1 MALGSVSGF
10 YQNGRPS
17 GLPADFEDQL
27 VNARADMLLTPIEQ
41 DMEAARLEQDVFESL
56 NTQFTS
62 FLQAVDALDKSSD
75 FDIYGAISTDEDA
88 LVAKAS
94 SSARE
99 GSYNVSISSTAAA
112 HTHLIGLDDSDGGTG
127 VTQGSDDPDDA
138 SLINADM
145 EISFHLNGSQVTY
158 TTGSST
164 TLNSLAESITDDE
177 NGIRASVTNMS
188 TSDTPQYVMT
198 LKSESTGAGENR
210 ITADGIED
218 NVGVV
223 ITDTTSSGQTLFT
236 AGAAE
241 QEETQAGTNAT
252 FTVDGVSYER
262 SSNQVEDVISGLTLN
277 LKGTG
282 SDLGLQVT
290 QATEEIVAN
299 INAFVQAFNTTQS
312 YINKGTAFNPATQQ
326 GGPLMGSSVVRSA
339 ERGMASIVMN
349 PVAGTSDNAYQYLS
363 QIGIQFNQDGTLELD
378 SKELVTAIETN
389 PEDVEALF
397 TGDGGVGSRLKS
409 FLQGY
414 TNSYDG
420 LLTSKVQSFDTSI
433 EQLQEDYEDA
443 QEDIKNY
450 EERLVAKYTA
460 MEQVIMSYQSQ
471 SDVIES
477 MTEQFKIDSKA

>member
-1 MALGSVSGF
+1 
-10 YQNGRPS
+10 
-17 GLPADFEDQL
+17 
-27 VNARADMLLTPIEQ
+27 
-41 DMEAARLEQDVFESL
+41 
-56 NTQFTS
+56 
-62 FLQAVDALDKSSD
+62 
-75 FDIYGAISTDEDA
+75 
-88 LVAKAS
+88 
-94 SSARE
+94 
-99 GSYNVSISSTAAA
+99 
-112 HTHLIGLDDSDGGTG
+112 
-127 VTQGSDDPDDA
+127 
-138 SLINADM
+138 
-145 EISFHLNGSQVTY
+145 
-158 TTGSST
+158 
-164 TLNSLAESITDDE
+164 
-177 NGIRASVTNMS
+177 
-188 TSDTPQYVMT
+188 
-198 LKSESTGAGENR
+198 
-210 ITADGIED
+210 
-218 NVGVV
+218 
-223 ITDTTSSGQTLFT
+223 
-236 AGAAE
+236 
-241 QEETQAGTNAT
+241 
-252 FTVDGVSYER
+252 
-262 SSNQVEDVISGLTLN
+262 
-277 LKGTG
+277 
-282 SDLGLQVT
+282 
-290 QATEEIVAN
+290 
-299 INAFVQAFNTTQS
+299 
-312 YINKGTAFNPATQQ
+312 
-326 GGPLMGSSVVRSA
+326 MGSSVVRSA